1 MVSLSTN
8 GFTPPCPS
16 NTHAKT
22 ASGTFSSDPLMAST
36 GPPLTHAHF
45 RSLALRD
52 GYARANQGMLLNSL
66 AKSEESEKRTRRR
79 RVVDVLC
86 NTVSNLHY

>member
-1 MVSLSTN
+1 
-8 GFTPPCPS
+8 

-45 RSLALRD
+45 RRLALGD

-66 AKSEESEKRTRRR
+66 AKNEESEKKNPPAAGCGCTLQYC
-79 RVVDVLC
+79 V
-86 NTVSNLHY
+86 